1 MILVDTNILIDAL
14 KGDQSTIDELASIGS
29 ESVILS
35 SVVIAELYQG
45 ALNKQELFQID
56 GLVKSFSR
64 IELDETISALA
75 IDLLFDYSLS
85 HNLKFPDALIAAT
98 AILTNFELFT
108 RNIKDFRYIPNVRL
122 R

>member
-1 MILVDTNILIDAL
+1 M
-14 KGDQSTIDELASIGS
+14 
-29 ESVILS
+29 
-35 SVVIAELYQG
+35 
-45 ALNKQELFQID
+45 NKQELFQID

-108 RNIKDFRYIPNVRL
+108 RNIKDFKYIPNVRL